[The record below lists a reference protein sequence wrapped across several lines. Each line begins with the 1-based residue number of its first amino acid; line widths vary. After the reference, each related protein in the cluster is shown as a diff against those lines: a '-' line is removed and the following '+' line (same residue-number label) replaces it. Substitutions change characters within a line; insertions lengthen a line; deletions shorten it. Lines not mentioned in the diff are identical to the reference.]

1 MNEMY
6 SMGLGI
12 HSFGTVALLGVIFI
26 NMLFLY
32 TAQDLYKYKRKMSI
46 FLMPVSSMALAI
58 VIFTGVVMM
67 AAKHL
72 SFTTANIAMI
82 LVSVVLIILEVKRA
96 KILKYLSPKAVDGL
110 QIYKRFAL
118 RIFMIEVALIV
129 VVAAWMW
136 WLV

>member
-6 SMGLGI
+6 NMGLGI
-12 HSFGTVALLGVIFI
+12 HSYGTVTLLGVILI

-32 TAQDLYKYKRKMSI
+32 TAQDLSKYKRKMSI
-46 FLMPVSSMALAI
+46 LLMPLSSMALAI

-82 LVSVVLIILEVKRA
+82 LVSVVLIILEAKRA

-118 RIFMIEVALIV
+118 RIFMIEIALMV
-129 VVAAWMW
+129 VVALWMW